1 MAAGWE
7 DPRIV
12 GPTFAGEQAWKT
24 YATDLMAKVRGQW
37 CLARSPSFSAR
48 GDAGSQSSPFHW
60 SVFADRAGRG
70 WYCASKSQIVKAL
83 LRSDNKEDHEINVLG
98 YLVKLVRME
107 FARPVGYSST
117 EQFES
122 QNATP

>member
-1 MAAGWE
+1 MLG
-7 DPRIV
+7 
-12 GPTFAGEQAWKT
+12 
-24 YATDLMAKVRGQW
+24 VRAVLFIG
-37 CLARSPSFSAR
+37 LFLLT
-48 GDAGSQSSPFHW
+48 G
-60 SVFADRAGRG
+60 RAGRG
-70 WYCASKSQIVKAL
+70 WYYCTIRKSQIVKAL

-117 EQFES
+117 EQCES